1 MWLSPLHTCHRKD
14 ATFIDCYVVDGGTNI
29 LYHNNLRLW
38 YIRQDMDAVDGLWLF
53 SGLWPLTACWSFVSA
68 VIRAS
73 GQTSS
78 LVGRASIFTR
88 CWSNMLANVS
98 ITIAMIVAGHYKS
111 SQDSYD
117 ECCHCPARF
126 QLIWQPTVSWSPT
139 KVVVSCVLPHQDVC
153 C

>member
-1 MWLSPLHTCHRKD
+1 
-14 ATFIDCYVVDGGTNI
+14 
-29 LYHNNLRLW
+29 
-38 YIRQDMDAVDGLWLF
+38 MDAVDGLWLF

-78 LVGRASIFTR
+78 LVGRTSIFTR

-117 ECCHCPARF
+117 EYCHCPTRF
-126 QLIWQPTVSWSPT
+126 QPICQLVSDEGLCKLRSATSRTCVVRWTYSNYGDRCFAAETVEQPASWTATGWQLSFND
-139 KVVVSCVLPHQDVC
+139 L
-153 C
+153 